1 MNWKHLLFVVALAC
15 LGFAGIGSSSA
26 LAAEPLKY
34 QFKGVTEPTY
44 EFTIRAE
51 LPDSIETHT
60 GMITYNIKSVDPA
73 NGQIRLS
80 YTSEMRTDTQQ
91 KRPDNRHRFPGFPP
105 MHSPF
110 GPAPQASPDILISP
124 QGGVIRSNR
133 ADDASQLPHL
143 LGFTWQLLLQPLAE
157 DGASTWK
164 TQRTIALY
172 TKTEQKRWPPPAPW
186 ERQADDRVDRSAH
199 ETITYTLGQ
208 ANGSVIPVQ
217 RDYDLSTDE
226 KAGSAPV
233 LRQSG
238 TGQFLFDTKSGL
250 IQSLDMK
257 LTIEVNQENV
267 TIKIPV
273 TVSARMFAPEE
284 LAKLKAK
291 READFAAAMAQAAQ
305 SAAANKENE
314 QGLAVAARTPE
325 VGGLLGAKGGS
336 PFARAKEN
344 AQVIGFRYSM
354 SNWAGEGVLR
364 DFEPLYEKPASKEEG
379 KIDEVAKD
387 GYVVAGMIVAHAQYP
402 NAVQIIFA
410 RMKDGKLD
418 MATAYQSKWLG
429 VPKGSSRT
437 QLAGKGERV
446 VGTFGRKGL
455 NINTIGLMVADPAAA
470 AAVGNAQAPTEVV
483 AAETAPAGTSAQTGT
498 YKLVGMPKDLA
509 EQLKRIKPMWQKTTG
524 KPTEIL
530 AGMRGASKKGDQG
543 GILLSRGQRL
553 TTPVSYKAPATFRIV
568 CMSEHKDLRVGYA
581 ADQIIFNWEMNPDE
595 LRLDGGPAGGP
606 RKEDFGR
613 LPANEWVALEI
624 AVRGSD
630 ITIYVNGKQRYRGF
644 GDFSTVNE
652 PFTLTAHGGDLTV
665 ASVCVVR

>member
-1 MNWKHLLFVVALAC
+1 M
-15 LGFAGIGSSSA
+15 
-26 LAAEPLKY
+26 
-34 QFKGVTEPTY
+34 
-44 EFTIRAE
+44 
-51 LPDSIETHT
+51 
-60 GMITYNIKSVDPA
+60 
-73 NGQIRLS
+73 
-80 YTSEMRTDTQQ
+80 
-91 KRPDNRHRFPGFPP
+91 
-105 MHSPF
+105 
-110 GPAPQASPDILISP
+110 
-124 QGGVIRSNR
+124 IRSNR

-157 DGASTWK
+157 DGAPTWK

-172 TKTEQKRWPPPAPW
+172 TKTEQKRWLPPAPW

-199 ETITYTLGQ
+199 ETITYTLGR
-208 ANGSVIPVQ
+208 ANGWVLPVQ

-226 KAGSAPV
+226 KAGTAPV

-238 TGQFLFDTKSGL
+238 TGQFLFDTQSGL

-273 TVSARMFAPEE
+273 TVSARMLAPQE

-291 READFAAAMAQAAQ
+291 READFAAVKVQAAQ
-305 SAAANKENE
+305 SAAVREENE
-314 QGLAVAARTPE
+314 QGLAVSVRTAE
-325 VGGLLGAKGGS
+325 VGGLLGAQGGS

-344 AQVIGFRYSM
+344 AQVIGFRYSL

-364 DFEPLYEKPASKEEG
+364 DFEPLYEKPASKAEG

-402 NAVQIIFA
+402 NAVQVIYA
-410 RMKDGKLD
+410 RMKDGKVD
-418 MATAYQSKWLG
+418 IATTYQSKWLG

-446 VGTFGRKGL
+446 VGTFGRRGL

-470 AAVGNAQAPTEVV
+470 AAAAGKANAPTEGVT
-483 AAETAPAGTSAQTGT
+483 AMTAPAGTPALTGT
-498 YKLVGMPKDLA
+498 KASAAMPKDLA
-509 EQLKRIKPMWQKTTG
+509 AQLKRFEPLWQKTTG

-530 AGMRGASKKGDQG
+530 AGMRGASTKGDQG
-543 GILLSRGQRL
+543 GILVSRGQRL
-553 TTPVSYKAPATFRIV
+553 TTSASYKVPATFRIV
-568 CMSEHKDLRVGYA
+568 CMSDQKDFRVGYA

-595 LRLDGGPAGGP
+595 LRLDGGPADGSH
-606 RKEDFGR
+606 KEDFGR

-624 AVRGSD
+624 AVRGGD
-630 ITIYVNGKQRYRGF
+630 IAIYVNGKQRYRGF
-644 GDFSTVNE
+644 ADFSTVDD
-652 PFTLTAHGGDLTV
+652 PFSLTSHGGDLTV